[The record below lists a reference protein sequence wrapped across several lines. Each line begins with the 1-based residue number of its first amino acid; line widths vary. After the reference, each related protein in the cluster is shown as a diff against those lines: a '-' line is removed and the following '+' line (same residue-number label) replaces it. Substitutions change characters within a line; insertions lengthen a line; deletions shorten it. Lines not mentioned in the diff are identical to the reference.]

1 MEGPGLGGALT
12 VSLRL
17 SQANNSNESS
27 TARRCLSTCGYE
39 RVALSKSLGEGKELP
54 VAVAQ

>member
-1 MEGPGLGGALT
+1 MEGLGGALA

-39 RVALSKSLGEGKELP
+39 RVALSKSLGGAKELT

>member
-1 MEGPGLGGALT
+1 MEGLGGALT

-27 TARRCLSTCGYE
+27 TARCLSTCGYE

-54 VAVAQ
+54 VAVPQ